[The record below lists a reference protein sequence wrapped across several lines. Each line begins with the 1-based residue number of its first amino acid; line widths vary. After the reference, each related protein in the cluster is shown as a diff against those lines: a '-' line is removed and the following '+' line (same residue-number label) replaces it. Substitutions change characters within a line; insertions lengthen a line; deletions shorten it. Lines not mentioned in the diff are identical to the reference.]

1 MVPEG
6 EAQPDNPEQQ
16 VLLEVQKSSKIT
28 CGSYL
33 EERQQDHVGSPMA
46 AGARRA
52 AREER
57 ERKRGEPALSPSQN
71 FYKELAELA
80 RTRPTH
86 LEELEMPK
94 HKKPWNLLRD
104 RKRQK

>member
-1 MVPEG
+1 MVREG

-33 EERQQDHVGSPMA
+33 EEGQQDHVGSPMA

-57 ERKRGEPALSPSQN
+57 ERKRGEGNRVVRVWKYMDAPIYTKVHEIDFAL
-71 FYKELAELA
+71 FVHCMVFWWYF
-80 RTRPTH
+80 H
-86 LEELEMPK
+86 FG
-94 HKKPWNLLRD
+94 
-104 RKRQK
+104 

>member
-57 ERKRGEPALSPSQN
+57 ERKKERRGQQSGERGRRGRSSGTCHN
-71 FYKELAELA
+71 D
-80 RTRPTH
+80 
-86 LEELEMPK
+86 
-94 HKKPWNLLRD
+94 KPGF
-104 RKRQK
+104 

>member
-57 ERKRGEPALSPSQN
+57 ERKRGEGNRVVRGAEEEDQAGPATMTSRA
-71 FYKELAELA
+71 F
-80 RTRPTH
+80 RRG
-86 LEELEMPK
+86 
-94 HKKPWNLLRD
+94 
-104 RKRQK
+104 KR

>member
-6 EAQPDNPEQQ
+6 EAQPDNPEQR
-16 VLLEVQKSSKIT
+16 VLLEVQKSSKIA

-33 EERQQDHVGSPMA
+33 EERQQDHFGSPMA

-57 ERKRGEPALSPSQN
+57 GGKRGEGNRVMRGAEEEGQARPAKMTSRA
-71 FYKELAELA
+71 F
-80 RTRPTH
+80 RRG
-86 LEELEMPK
+86 
-94 HKKPWNLLRD
+94 
-104 RKRQK
+104 KR

>member
-33 EERQQDHVGSPMA
+33 EERQQDHIGSPMA
-46 AGARRA
+46 AGVRRA

-57 ERKRGEPALSPSQN
+57 ERKRGEGSRVVRGVEEEDQAGPATMTSRA
-71 FYKELAELA
+71 F
-80 RTRPTH
+80 RRG
-86 LEELEMPK
+86 
-94 HKKPWNLLRD
+94 
-104 RKRQK
+104 KR

>member
-6 EAQPDNPEQQ
+6 EAQPDNPEQR
-16 VLLEVQKSSKIT
+16 VLLEVHESSKIA

-33 EERQQDHVGSPMA
+33 EERQQDHFGSPMA

-57 ERKRGEPALSPSQN
+57 EGKRGGGSRVMRGAEEEGQARPAKMTSRA
-71 FYKELAELA
+71 F
-80 RTRPTH
+80 RRG
-86 LEELEMPK
+86 
-94 HKKPWNLLRD
+94 
-104 RKRQK
+104 KR